1 MERRKIIQAAIGL
14 GRRKGFVTFEQLNQ
28 LLPAATIEPKDIE
41 AIMQALSDEGI
52 NLIDD
57 DQA

>member
-1 MERRKIIQAAIGL
+1 MIQAAIKL
-14 GRRKGFVTFEQLNQ
+14 GQRTGFVTFEQLNQ
-28 LLPAATIEPKDIE
+28 LLPAATAEPEDIE
-41 AIMQALSDEGI
+41 AIMQALSDERI

>member
-1 MERRKIIQAAIGL
+1 MQRQKMIQAAIEL
-14 GRRKGFVTFEQLNQ
+14 GRRTGFITFEQLNQ
-28 LLPAATIEPKDIE
+28 FLPAATVEPEDIE
-41 AIMQALSDEGI
+41 AIMRALSDEGI

>member
-1 MERRKIIQAAIGL
+1 MQRRKIIRAAIEL
-14 GRRKGFVTFEQLNQ
+14 GRCTGFVTFEQLNQ
-28 LLPAATIEPKDIE
+28 LLPAATAEPKDIE

-52 NLIDD
+52 NLMED